1 MEGIQEF
8 DRQLRLLGITPR
20 LLGASGLAFPY
31 VVPAGRFHD
40 QQIELAF
47 DVPPTFPRDPPSGP
61 HLTPRLLPLN
71 PGAAAHPERS
81 HQSPFGEEWEYWSRP
96 FSDWSRSPKT
106 VSDYLAF
113 VRHLF
118 ATT

>member
-8 DRQLRLLGITPR
+8 EGQLRLLGIEPKPLGPNR
-20 LLGASGLAFPY
+20 LGFPFE
-31 VVPAGRFHD
+31 VPAGRFAGR
-40 QQIELAF
+40 QIEIGF
-47 DVPPTFPRDPPSGP
+47 EVPAAFPREPPSGP
-61 HLTPRLLPLN
+61 HLRPRLLPLN
-71 PGAAAHPERS
+71 PGAAAHPDRS
-81 HQSPFGEEWEYWSRP
+81 HQSPFGTDWEYWSRP
-96 FSDWSRSPKT
+96 FSDWSRSRKT